1 MADVHELRP
10 KTPDSEKITVNLGFI
25 DLGRVDLMVRDGF
38 YANRADFIRTA
49 VRNQLERQDD
59 AVRQSVVRRNLKL
72 GLSHYTRQDLEAAR
86 DAGTSLH
93 IQVLGLASIA
103 TDAARQSRLYRR
115 RSGKHN
121 HERVLED
128 RHDRGHPSHASRQ
141 ARRGDGAPSCHTAFS
156 IARGSAGSEVPRW
169 TQGIKRPSPSLPT
182 IDLIAPSAPDGAWT
196 APTQFKRWAAGQ
208 SVRPVKA
215 VGSPD
220 LAQMM
225 LGFRGLPKLGAL
237 SRVGEGLGP
246 AGHARVHVPE
256 GARFEERNFSNDAG
270 SRTYKVYVPS
280 GYSGQSLPVVIMLH
294 GCTQN
299 PDDFAAG
306 TRMNEVAEEQTF
318 LVAYPR
324 QPQSANMQKCWN
336 WFNAAD
342 QQRESGEPSL
352 IAGIAMQVVEEF
364 SADPARVY
372 VAGLSAGGA
381 AAAIMAATYP
391 DVFAA
396 VGVHSG
402 LACGAARDMPSA
414 FAAMGGGGTIRQRGE
429 GRTVPTIVF
438 HGDADRT
445 VNPCNSDHVIAQ
457 ASQDAAPTKM
467 TTRGEAPGGMTYTRT
482 VQLDASG
489 EGVLEQWVLHGAGH
503 AWSGGSANG
512 SYTDARGPDASREMI
527 RFFLSHTSADA
538 ATKH

>member
-1 MADVHELRP
+1 MNAFSKIDMGEVTRLTQAGKLAEAMAL
-10 KTPDSEKITVNLGFI
+10 LQG
-25 DLGRVDLMVRDGF
+25 
-38 YANRADFIRTA
+38 
-49 VRNQLERQDD
+49 
-59 AVRQSVVRRNLKL
+59 
-72 GLSHYTRQDLEAAR
+72 
-86 DAGTSLH
+86 
-93 IQVLGLASIA
+93 
-103 TDAARQSRLYRR
+103 
-115 RSGKHN
+115 
-121 HERVLED
+121 
-128 RHDRGHPSHASRQ
+128 
-141 ARRGDGAPSCHTAFS
+141 HTASNIPLGS
-156 IARGSAGSEVPRW
+156 ISSLVPHS
-169 TQGIKRPSPSLPT
+169 TQGIKRPSSPLPT
-182 IDLIAPSAPDGAWT
+182 IDMVAPSTPGGAWT
-196 APTQFKRWAAGQ
+196 APTQFKQWGAGQ
-208 SVRPVKA
+208 SLRPVKA

-225 LGFRGLPKLGAL
+225 QAFRGLPKLGSL
-237 SRVGEGLGP
+237 SSVGGGLGT
-246 AGHARVHVPE
+246 ARQAPVHVPE
-256 GARFEERNFSNDAG
+256 GARFEERTFSNDAG

-280 GYSGQSLPVVIMLH
+280 GYTGQSLPVVVMLH

-336 WFNAAD
+336 WFNAGD

-391 DVFAA
+391 DIFAA

-414 FAAMGGGGTIRQRGE
+414 FAAMGGGGTIRPRSK
-429 GRTVPTIVF
+429 GRMVPTIVF

-457 ASQDAAPTKM
+457 AGQDAALTKTVTHGE
-467 TTRGEAPGGMTYTRT
+467 TTGGMGYTRT
-482 VQLDASG
+482 VQLDAAGG
-489 EGVLEQWVLHGAGH
+489 EVLEQWVLRGAGH
-503 AWSGGSANG
+503 AWSGGSASG

-527 RFFLSHTSADA
+527 RFFLANASAKA

>member
-1 MADVHELRP
+1 MKAFSKIDMGEVTRLTQAGKLAEAMALLQGN
-10 KTPDSEKITVNLGFI
+10 TTSNIAQDSAVS
-25 DLGRVDLMVRDGF
+25 DL
-38 YANRADFIRTA
+38 
-49 VRNQLERQDD
+49 
-59 AVRQSVVRRNLKL
+59 
-72 GLSHYTRQDLEAAR
+72 
-86 DAGTSLH
+86 
-93 IQVLGLASIA
+93 
-103 TDAARQSRLYRR
+103 SRL
-115 RSGKHN
+115 
-121 HERVLED
+121 
-128 RHDRGHPSHASRQ
+128 
-141 ARRGDGAPSCHTAFS
+141 
-156 IARGSAGSEVPRW
+156 
-169 TQGIKRPSPSLPT
+169 TQGIKRPSSLSPT
-182 IDLIAPSAPDGAWT
+182 IDMIAPSTPGGAWT
-196 APTQFKRWAAGQ
+196 APAPFKQAAAGE
-208 SVRPVKA
+208 SVRPGKA
-215 VGSPD
+215 AGASD
-220 LAQMM
+220 LAHMM
-225 LGFRGLPKLGAL
+225 LKFRGLPKLGAL
-237 SRVGEGLGP
+237 SSVGGGLGT
-246 AGHARVHVPE
+246 ARPTPVHIPE
-256 GARFEERNFSNDAG
+256 GARFEERTFSNDAG

-280 GYSGQSLPVVIMLH
+280 GYTGQSLPVVVMLH

-336 WFNAAD
+336 WFNAED
-342 QQRESGEPSL
+342 QQREGGEPSL

-391 DVFAA
+391 DLFAA

-414 FAAMGGGGTIRQRGE
+414 FAAMGGGGKIQRMGQ

-445 VNPCNSDHVIAQ
+445 VNPRNSDHVIAQ
-457 ASQDAAPTKM
+457 ARREAALT
-467 TTRGEAPGGMTYTRT
+467 TTVTRGETPGGMAYTRT
-482 VQLDASG
+482 VQLDAGGG
-489 EGVLEQWVLHGAGH
+489 EVLEQWVLHGAGH
-503 AWSGGSANG
+503 AWSGGSASG

-527 RFFLSHTSADA
+527 RFFLAHPSAEA